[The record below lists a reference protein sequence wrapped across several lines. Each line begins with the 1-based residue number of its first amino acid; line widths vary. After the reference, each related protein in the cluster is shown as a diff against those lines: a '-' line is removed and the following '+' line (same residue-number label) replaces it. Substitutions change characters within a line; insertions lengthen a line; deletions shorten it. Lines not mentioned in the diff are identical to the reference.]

1 MLTVKSVL
9 SFVKQ
14 AVPSIISAVQGDNGR
29 SILFTSSDFSIPT
42 GAVAEYHIRHPAAG
56 TTSGT
61 ATITE
66 GKILVNLTAE
76 DTADPGDSYGQ
87 VRIIADSQS
96 VTSFDFILAV
106 DEFRGASVT

>member
-1 MLTVKSVL
+1 MLTIKSII

-29 SILFTSSDFSIPT
+29 SVLFTSSDFTIPA
-42 GAVAEYHIRHPAAG
+42 GATAEYHIRHPSG
-56 TTSGT
+56 TTSGN

-66 GKILVNLTAE
+66 GRVLVNLTAE
-76 DTADPGDSYGQ
+76 DTADPGDNYGQ
-87 VRIIADSQS
+87 VRITADSQS

-106 DEFRGASVT
+106 DEFRGESVT